1 MREWEEKRNAL
12 KKHEDELLSGCI
24 VAAMLVLVWFLIM
37 IFY

>member
-12 KKHEDELLSGCI
+12 KERKDELRSGCV

-37 IFY
+37 IFH